1 MSTVI
6 DLQNVSVVRNGRAI
20 LDSVSFQADSSQRWV
35 ILGPN
40 GAGKTTMLRVCAA
53 QIQPSSG
60 SADVLEQR
68 LGEVN
73 VFELRTR
80 IGFASSAL
88 ANQIP
93 NSETVLNA
101 VMTASYGVTGRW
113 KEEYDSV
120 DERRAMRVLGEWDL
134 SDFAER
140 PFGTL
145 SDGERKRVQI
155 ARSIMTDP
163 ELLLLDEPVASLDPG
178 AREQTISLLSG
189 YATSSYAPAMAMVT
203 HHLEEIP
210 AGFTHAL
217 LVQDGKILA
226 RGEIGST
233 ITSESISE
241 TFRYPLKVS
250 YEAGRFSVRAA

>member
-1 MSTVI
+1 MSTVL
-6 DLQNVSVVRNGRAI
+6 DLRNVSIVRNGRAI
-20 LDSVSFQADSSQRWV
+20 LDSVTFQADSDQRWV
-35 ILGPN
+35 ILGAN
-40 GAGKTTMLRVCAA
+40 GAGKTTMLRVAAA
-53 QIQPSSG
+53 QIHPSEG
-60 SADVLEQR
+60 EAIVLGQR

-93 NSETVLNA
+93 NSESVLNA

-113 KEEYDSV
+113 KEFYESV
-120 DERRAMRVLGEWDL
+120 DERRARRVLGEWQL
-134 SDFAER
+134 ADFEER

-163 ELLLLDEPVASLDPG
+163 EMLLLDEPVASLDI
-178 AREQTISLLSG
+178 ASRELTLKLIGG
-189 YATSSYAPAMAMVT
+189 YAQSSVAPAMLMVT

-217 LVQDGKILA
+217 LLQDGKILA
-226 RGEIGST
+226 KGEIGST

-241 TFRYPLKVS
+241 AFRFPLKVS
-250 YEAGRFSVRAA
+250 YQGGRFQAVAA